1 MPGRFGRLPS
11 STAVCL
17 NEGNSTMM
25 PIPSLGIK
33 IFIFVRR
40 RYLDEQS
47 NADPCLAQWL
57 GLGLTS
63 WERCGRCGRRTEAN
77 KLPKDAK
84 YNLNSCKLSEAPV
97 SKKCKKEKCGD
108 RFWFKFQAKNLR
120 RLFELHYLL
129 AHLAGDIQLT
139 SKGSTAEARAS
150 FIEFCSCF
158 YTFAD
163 FLRSFNHLEIEII
176 A

>member
-17 NEGNSTMM
+17 NEGNT
-25 PIPSLGIK
+25 
-33 IFIFVRR
+33 
-40 RYLDEQS
+40 
-47 NADPCLAQWL
+47 QWL

-97 SKKCKKEKCGD
+97 SKKLHEPSNIKEAISLSMLESIRGGLSSRQHPTLHDGCHDGYGD
-108 RFWFKFQAKNLR
+108 IGK
-120 RLFELHYLL
+120 
-129 AHLAGDIQLT
+129 AHLAVP
-139 SKGSTAEARAS
+139 AS
-150 FIEFCSCF
+150 Q
-158 YTFAD
+158 
-163 FLRSFNHLEIEII
+163 
-176 A
+176 